1 LKNKGAIYMKL
12 RKVFFDGL
20 FLNNPVLVQLI
31 GMCSVLAVTT
41 SVKNAIGMGASVIFV
56 ATCSNVVISMLR
68 KFIPDKVRIPAY
80 VVIIATFVTLVQMFL
95 QAYIPSLYD
104 SLGLFIPL
112 IVVNCL
118 ILARAESFAN
128 KNKIFPSMID
138 GVGQGIGYTLALIVL
153 ASIRE
158 IIGTGKW
165 FGFPILGKSYVSI
178 GVITQAPGA
187 FIILGLLVAGFNVIG
202 KKVTAKKEGGN

>member
-1 LKNKGAIYMKL
+1 MKL
-12 RKVFFDGL
+12 KKIFFDGI
-20 FLNNPVLVQLI
+20 FSNNPVLVQLV

-41 SVKNAIGMGASVIFV
+41 SVVNAIGMGSSVIFV
-56 ATCSNVVISMLR
+56 VTCSNIVISSLR

-95 QAYIPSLYD
+95 SAYIPALYD

-118 ILARAESFAN
+118 ILARAESFAS
-128 KNKIFPSMID
+128 KNTVFSSMID
-138 GVGQGIGYTLALIVL
+138 GIGQGIGFTCALIVL
-153 ASIRE
+153 ASVRE
-158 IIGTGKW
+158 ILGNGTW
-165 FGFPILGKSYVSI
+165 LGFSILGKNYVSI

-187 FIILGLLVAGFNVIG
+187 FIILGLLVAGFNMLSR
-202 KKVTAKKEGGN
+202 KVNAKKEGGN

>member
-1 LKNKGAIYMKL
+1 MKL
-12 RKVFFDGL
+12 KKIFFDGI
-20 FLNNPVLVQLI
+20 FLNNPVLVQLV

-41 SVKNAIGMGASVIFV
+41 SVVNAVGMGSSVIFV
-56 ATCSNVVISMLR
+56 VTGSNVVISSLR

-95 QAYIPSLYD
+95 AAYIPSLYD

-118 ILARAESFAN
+118 ILARAESFAS
-128 KNKIFPSMID
+128 KNTIFASMID
-138 GVGQGIGYTLALIVL
+138 GIGQGVGFTLALVIL
-153 ASIRE
+153 SSIRE
-158 IIGTGKW
+158 ILGSGTW
-165 FGFPILGKSYVSI
+165 FGFPILGKNYVSI

-187 FIILGLLVAGFNVIG
+187 FIILGLLVAGFNVIN
-202 KKVTAKKEGGN
+202 KKVRARKEGGN

>member
-1 LKNKGAIYMKL
+1 MKL

-118 ILARAESFAN
+118 ILARAESV
-128 KNKIFPSMID
+128 S
-138 GVGQGIGYTLALIVL
+138 YTHLTLP
-153 ASIRE
+153 
-158 IIGTGKW
+158 TT
-165 FGFPILGKSYVSI
+165 PYV
-178 GVITQAPGA
+178 
-187 FIILGLLVAGFNVIG
+187 
-202 KKVTAKKEGGN
+202 

>member
-1 LKNKGAIYMKL
+1 MKL
-12 RKVFFDGL
+12 KKIFFDGI
-20 FLNNPVLVQLI
+20 FSNNPVLVQLV

-41 SVKNAIGMGASVIFV
+41 SVVNAIGMGSSVIFV
-56 ATCSNVVISMLR
+56 VTCSNIVISSLR

-95 QAYIPSLYD
+95 SAYIPALYD

-118 ILARAESFAN
+118 ILARAESFAS
-128 KNKIFPSMID
+128 KNSVFSSMID
-138 GVGQGIGYTLALIVL
+138 GIGQGVGFTCALIVL
-153 ASIRE
+153 ASVRE
-158 IIGTGKW
+158 ILGNGTW
-165 FGFPILGKSYVSI
+165 LGISNSWENYVSI

-187 FIILGLLVAGFNVIG
+187 FIILDF
-202 KKVTAKKEGGN
+202 

>member
-1 LKNKGAIYMKL
+1 MKL

-165 FGFPILGKSYVSI
+165 FGFTILGKSYVSI

>member
-1 LKNKGAIYMKL
+1 MKL

-138 GVGQGIGYTLALIVL
+138 GVGQGIGYTLALIVV

>member
-1 LKNKGAIYMKL
+1 MKL
-12 RKVFFDGL
+12 KKIFFDGI
-20 FLNNPVLVQLI
+20 FANNPVLVQLV

-41 SVKNAIGMGASVIFV
+41 SVTNAIGMGSSVIFV
-56 ATCSNVVISMLR
+56 VTCSNIVISSLR

-95 QAYIPSLYD
+95 AAYLPALYD

-118 ILARAESFAN
+118 ILARAESFAS
-128 KNKIFPSMID
+128 KNTVFSSMSDGIGQ
-138 GVGQGIGYTLALIVL
+138 GVGFTFALIVS
-153 ASIRE
+153 ASGRE
-158 IIGTGKW
+158 LLGHGTW
-165 FGFPILGKSYVSI
+165 LGFPILGKNYVSI

-187 FIILGLLVAGFNVIG
+187 FIILGLLVAGFNMLSKRVS
-202 KKVTAKKEGGN
+202 AKKEGGN

>member
-1 LKNKGAIYMKL
+1 MKL
-12 RKVFFDGL
+12 KKVFFDGL
-20 FLNNPVLVQLI
+20 FLNNPVLVQLV

-41 SVKNAIGMGASVIFV
+41 SVQNAIGMGASVIFV

-95 QAYIPSLYD
+95 AAYIPALYD

-138 GVGQGIGYTLALIVL
+138 GLGQGVGYTLALIVL

-158 IIGTGKW
+158 ILGSGTW

-187 FIILGLLVAGFNVIG
+187 FIILGLLVAGFNILN
-202 KKVTAKKEGGN
+202 KKVIRKGGN

>member
-1 LKNKGAIYMKL
+1 MKL

>member
-1 LKNKGAIYMKL
+1 MKL

-118 ILARAESFAN
+118 ILARAESFAS

>member
-1 LKNKGAIYMKL
+1 MKL
-12 RKVFFDGL
+12 KKIFFDGI
-20 FLNNPVLVQLI
+20 FLNNPVLVQLV

-41 SVKNAIGMGASVIFV
+41 SVVNAVGMGSSVIFV
-56 ATCSNVVISMLR
+56 VTGSNVVISSLR

-95 QAYIPSLYD
+95 TAYIPSLYD

-118 ILARAESFAN
+118 ILARAESFAS
-128 KNKIFPSMID
+128 KNTIFASMID
-138 GVGQGIGYTLALIVL
+138 GIGQGVGFTLALVIL
-153 ASIRE
+153 SSIRE
-158 IIGTGKW
+158 ILGSGTW
-165 FGFPILGKSYVSI
+165 FGFPILGKNYVSI

-187 FIILGLLVAGFNVIG
+187 FIILGLLVAGFNVIN
-202 KKVTAKKEGGN
+202 KKVKARKEGGN

>member
-1 LKNKGAIYMKL
+1 MKL
-12 RKVFFDGL
+12 KKIFFDGI
-20 FLNNPVLVQLI
+20 FANNPVLVQLV

-41 SVKNAIGMGASVIFV
+41 SVTNAIGMGSSVIFV
-56 ATCSNVVISMLR
+56 VTCSNIVISSLR

-95 QAYIPSLYD
+95 SAYIPALYD

-118 ILARAESFAN
+118 ILARAESFAS
-128 KNKIFPSMID
+128 KNTVFSSMID
-138 GVGQGIGYTLALIVL
+138 GIGQGVGFTCALIVL
-153 ASIRE
+153 SSVRE
-158 IIGTGKW
+158 ILGNGTW
-165 FGFPILGKSYVSI
+165 LGFPILGKKYVSI

-187 FIILGLLVAGFNVIG
+187 FIILGLLVAGFNMLSR
-202 KKVTAKKEGGN
+202 KVNAKKEGGN

>member
-1 LKNKGAIYMKL
+1 MKL
-12 RKVFFDGL
+12 KKIFFDGI
-20 FLNNPVLVQLI
+20 FANNPVLVQLV

-41 SVKNAIGMGASVIFV
+41 SVTNAIGMGSSVIFV
-56 ATCSNVVISMLR
+56 VTCSNIVISSLR

-95 QAYIPSLYD
+95 SAYIPALYD

-118 ILARAESFAN
+118 ILARAESFAS
-128 KNKIFPSMID
+128 KNTVFSSMID
-138 GVGQGIGYTLALIVL
+138 GIGQGVGFTCALIVL
-153 ASIRE
+153 SSVRE
-158 IIGTGKW
+158 ILGNGTW
-165 FGFPILGKSYVSI
+165 LGFPILGKNYVNI

-187 FIILGLLVAGFNVIG
+187 FIILGLLVAGFNMLSR
-202 KKVTAKKEGGN
+202 KVNAKKEGGN

>member
-1 LKNKGAIYMKL
+1 MKL

-41 SVKNAIGMGASVIFV
+41 SVKNAIGMGSSVIFV

>member
-1 LKNKGAIYMKL
+1 MKL

-41 SVKNAIGMGASVIFV
+41 SVKNAIGMGSSVIFV

-165 FGFPILGKSYVSI
+165 FGFPMLGKSYVSI

>member
-1 LKNKGAIYMKL
+1 MKL
-12 RKVFFDGL
+12 KKIFFDGI
-20 FLNNPVLVQLI
+20 FSNNPVLVQLV

-41 SVKNAIGMGASVIFV
+41 SVVNAIGMGSSVIFV
-56 ATCSNVVISMLR
+56 VTCSNIVISSLR

-95 QAYIPSLYD
+95 SAYIPALYD

-118 ILARAESFAN
+118 ILARAESFAS
-128 KNKIFPSMID
+128 KNTVFSSMID
-138 GVGQGIGYTLALIVL
+138 GVGQGIGFTCALIVL
-153 ASIRE
+153 ASVRE
-158 IIGTGKW
+158 ILGNGTW
-165 FGFPILGKSYVSI
+165 LGFPILGKNCVSI

-187 FIILGLLVAGFNVIG
+187 FIILGLLVAGFNMLSR
-202 KKVTAKKEGGN
+202 KVNAKKEGGN

>member
-1 LKNKGAIYMKL
+1 MKL
-12 RKVFFDGL
+12 KKIFFDGI
-20 FLNNPVLVQLI
+20 FSNNPVLVQLV

-41 SVKNAIGMGASVIFV
+41 SVVNAIGMGSSVIFV
-56 ATCSNVVISMLR
+56 VTCSNIVISSLR

-95 QAYIPSLYD
+95 AAYIPALYD

-118 ILARAESFAN
+118 ILARAESFAS
-128 KNKIFPSMID
+128 KNTVFSSMID
-138 GVGQGIGYTLALIVL
+138 GIGQGIGFTCALIVL
-153 ASIRE
+153 ASVRE
-158 IIGTGKW
+158 ILGNGTW
-165 FGFPILGKSYVSI
+165 LGFPILGKNYVGI

-187 FIILGLLVAGFNVIG
+187 FIILGLLVAGFNMISR
-202 KKVTAKKEGGN
+202 KVNAKKEGGN

>member
-1 LKNKGAIYMKL
+1 MKL
-12 RKVFFDGL
+12 KKIFFDGI
-20 FLNNPVLVQLI
+20 FANNPVLVQLV

-41 SVKNAIGMGASVIFV
+41 SVTNAIGMGSSVIFV
-56 ATCSNVVISMLR
+56 VTCSNIVISSLR

-95 QAYIPSLYD
+95 SAYIPALLYD

-118 ILARAESFAN
+118 ILARAESFAS
-128 KNKIFPSMID
+128 KNTVFSSMID
-138 GVGQGIGYTLALIVL
+138 GIGQGVGFTCALIVL
-153 ASIRE
+153 ASVRE
-158 IIGTGKW
+158 ILGNGTW
-165 FGFPILGKSYVSI
+165 LGFPILGKNYVSI

-187 FIILGLLVAGFNVIG
+187 FIILGLLVAGFNMLSR
-202 KKVTAKKEGGN
+202 KVNAKKEGGN

>member
-1 LKNKGAIYMKL
+1 MKNKGAIYMKL

>member
-1 LKNKGAIYMKL
+1 MKL

-202 KKVTAKKEGGN
+202 KKETAKKEGGN